1 MTEFNGKIVV
11 VTGAAGNLGRAV
23 VKAFLDRGAIVFG
36 LDHKAGRMMG
46 IGTPDTQKGKFFP
59 LDYVDVTDPSAVD
72 AVSERVHQLA
82 GPADILV
89 NSLGGF
95 TMGEPVYAISQ
106 ETWDRMMAIN
116 VGSFLNLSRSFMPD
130 LLGKGEGRVIAV
142 TAGASLKGGAK
153 MGAYSAAKAGL
164 LRQVESLASEVAA
177 TDIRVN
183 AVMPGTIDTP
193 ENRAEMPNADRSKWV
208 PPEAVAEAVV
218 FLASSGA
225 AYVNG
230 VALPVKG

>member
-1 MTEFNGKIVV
+1 
-11 VTGAAGNLGRAV
+11 
-23 VKAFLDRGAIVFG
+23 
-36 LDHKAGRMMG
+36 
-46 IGTPDTQKGKFFP
+46 
-59 LDYVDVTDPSAVD
+59 
-72 AVSERVHQLA
+72 
-82 GPADILV
+82 
-89 NSLGGF
+89 
-95 TMGEPVYAISQ
+95 MGEPVYAISQ

-164 LRQVESLASEVAA
+164 LRLVESLAVEIAA

-230 VALPVKG
+230 AALPVRG